1 MSTGLRAGSRNARG
15 VDAALVNAAVQGLPA
30 DGSACATAGVG
41 AAAVAGTTRVLR
53 LVRTAFITVR
63 ARCLRQLRN
72 ARALFLALVLTFPL
86 GIVVFFLV
94 AVLLFL
100 ALLLAGLGLDVVGA
114 KQRRGAEPRQDGSES
129 GLEQTPA
136 RRTRSG
142 ESRQSVKCRIVHGIL
157 HFRRRIPAAGNAA
170 RNYAP
175 SSALSSDPASSTSRS
190 CETHR
195 AGSGSWKRS
204 MVSALT
210 DFYDY
215 GNSLNQA
222 NAQTD

>member
-63 ARCLRQLRN
+63 ASCLRQLRN

-100 ALLLAGLGLDVVGA
+100 ALLLAGLGLDVV
-114 KQRRGAEPRQDGSES
+114 
-129 GLEQTPA
+129 
-136 RRTRSG
+136 
-142 ESRQSVKCRIVHGIL
+142 HGIL
-157 HFRRRIPAAGNAA
+157 HFRCRIPAAGNVV

-204 MVSALT
+204 M
-210 DFYDY
+210 
-215 GNSLNQA
+215 
-222 NAQTD
+222 